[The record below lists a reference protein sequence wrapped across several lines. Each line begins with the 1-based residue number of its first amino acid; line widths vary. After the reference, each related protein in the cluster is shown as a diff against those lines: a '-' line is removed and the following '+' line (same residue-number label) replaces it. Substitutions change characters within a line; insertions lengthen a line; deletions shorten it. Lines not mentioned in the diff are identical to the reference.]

1 MHIQCNSNPS
11 HTFPFTTY
19 KKVWKN
25 KKKTK
30 TKQRSVIDYNDN
42 MMGVLALFINGMG
55 PTEVN
60 IMGCMIN
67 LPKSKKMQQTK
78 YIAGSQLYVKK
89 SSIFLR
95 ERDKD

>member
-1 MHIQCNSNPS
+1 MTI
-11 HTFPFTTY
+11 
-19 KKVWKN
+19 
-25 KKKTK
+25 
-30 TKQRSVIDYNDN
+30 RLIDYQGII
-42 MMGVLALFINGMG
+42 MGVLAPFITGMG